1 MPTLYEALLF
11 LHVIGAI
18 VWIGGAVMHVAL
30 MQLAERSGNRA
41 EMVRLLGYDDRLGP
55 LLYVPAGLIVLLA
68 GIGLVLEG
76 GWEWGQAWIVAGL
89 VLFGVALV
97 GGAAYFIPAGKRL
110 QRAVASDGEESEAV
124 GRLIVEIE
132 RVALL
137 DLVVLLAAV
146 YVMTAKPGL

>member
-41 EMVRLLGYDDRLGP
+41 EMLRLLGYDDRLGP

-76 GWEWGQAWIVAGL
+76 GWEWGQGWIIAGL

-110 QRAVASDGEESEAV
+110 RRTVASDGEESEAV